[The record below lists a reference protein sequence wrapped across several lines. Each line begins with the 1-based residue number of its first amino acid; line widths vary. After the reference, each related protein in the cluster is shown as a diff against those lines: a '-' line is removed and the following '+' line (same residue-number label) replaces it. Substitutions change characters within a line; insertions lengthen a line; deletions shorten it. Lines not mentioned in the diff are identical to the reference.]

1 MPFGLF
7 YGNYFWLLLL
17 GALIS
22 IWAQMKVN
30 TTFNKY
36 SKVMSSQAIP
46 ANQVARQILD
56 QNGLSDVPIELVKGN
71 LTDHYDPRSKTLR
84 LSETVY
90 SSRSVAAIGVAAHE
104 VGHAIQDSTDYAP
117 LRIRNTLA
125 PVAQIGSS
133 ISWVLILMGLIFSYG
148 NLVQWGIIAFAA
160 IVLFQLVTLPVEF
173 NASSRALAALEGG
186 GFLARDEVDQSRKV
200 LSAAALTYVAA
211 AIVGILQLLRLV
223 LIFGNRRD

>member
-17 GALIS
+17 GAVIS
-22 IWAQMKVN
+22 IWAQVKVN
-30 TTFNKY
+30 STFSKY
-36 SKVMSSQAIP
+36 AKVMSSQAMP
-46 ANQVARQILD
+46 ANHVARQILD
-56 QNGLSDVPIELVKGN
+56 QNGLSDVPIELIRGN
-71 LTDHYDPRSKTLR
+71 LTDHYDPRTKTLR

-90 SSRSVAAIGVAAHE
+90 NSSSVAAIGVAAHE

-117 LRIRNTLA
+117 LRIRNMLV

-133 ISWVLILMGLIFSYG
+133 ISWVLILMGLIFSHG
-148 NLVQWGIIAFAA
+148 DLIQLGIIAFAA

-200 LSAAALTYVAA
+200 LSAAAFTYVAA
-211 AIVGILQLLRLV
+211 AIVGLLQLLRLV

>member
-71 LTDHYDPRSKTLR
+71 LTDHYDPRTKKVV
-84 LSETVY
+84 LSPGVY
-90 SSRSVAAIGVAAHE
+90 QSDSLAALAVAAHE
-104 VGHAIQDSTDYAP
+104 TGHAIQHNEAYLP
-117 LRIRNTLA
+117 LSLRSLMA
-125 PVAQIGSS
+125 PVAQIASNVA
-133 ISWVLILMGLIFSYG
+133 IPLFILGLFFSYT
-148 NLVQWGIIAFAA
+148 LTQVGIYMFAA
-160 IVLFQLVTLPVEF
+160 VVLFQLVTLPVEF
-173 NASSRALAALEGG
+173 NASSRAMAS
-186 GFLARDEVDQSRKV
+186 SRV
-200 LSAAALTYVAA
+200 
-211 AIVGILQLLRLV
+211 
-223 LIFGNRRD
+223 